1 MHKQAAYLY
10 KNVQTLYLDLVPI
23 GLGYRKVYA
32 RPMKLYKGIDNEFAL
47 RLMNGDQKLVNA
59 VGKTLHWLMLD
70 RDTSEL
76 KYRTSKV
83 VQGSD
88 NSMITISLSEGE
100 LEPLKSGHYMYSTYL
115 EDNTG
120 KRTIL
125 YGDSQFGASV
135 PVEVVENSFPQIKP
149 SQEILSD
156 DFITSENIDYVEPDD
171 SLYTSALDAYPD
183 LNGQAALHTAVFY
196 STGYDGSIQI
206 EASLENGVTDIIQW
220 SVIDTVEVSSDESI
234 QYVNFEGVFSW
245 IRFRMIPDMG
255 NTGTIDKILYRS

>member
-1 MHKQAAYLY
+1 MQKQSAYLY
-10 KNVQTLYLDLVPI
+10 NNVQNLYSDLVPI

-32 RPMKLYKGIDNEFAL
+32 RPMKLYKGIDNEFAFK
-47 RLMNGDQKLVNA
+47 LMNGDQKLVNA

-76 KYRTSKV
+76 KYRTSKI

-88 NSMITISLSEGE
+88 NSLVTISLSEGE
-100 LEPLKSGHYMYSTYL
+100 LEPLKSGHYMYSAYL
-115 EDNTG
+115 EDNAG

-135 PVEVVENSFPQIKP
+135 PVEIIENSFPQINP
-149 SQEILSD
+149 SQEVLNE
-156 DFITSENIDYVEPDD
+156 DFITSENINYVEIDD
-171 SLYTSALDAYPD
+171 SLYTSALNAYPD

-196 STGYDGSIQI
+196 STGYDGSIEIQ
-206 EASLENGVTDIIQW
+206 ASLENGVTDIIQW
-220 SVIDTVEVSSDESI
+220 SVIDTVIVSATDSI
-234 QYVNFEGVFSW
+234 QYVNFEGVYSW